1 MQNENFIKNLLKIL
15 KCDSRVLKQAWGL
28 SKHGI
33 LYDAAGHMLMKPALS
48 RNSEGTLKGE
58 NDWFKLRAP
67 GPDNTAIPCQ
77 FHALKGT

>member
-33 LYDAAGHMLMKPALS
+33 LNDAAGHMLMKPYPA
-48 RNSEGTLKGE
+48 
-58 NDWFKLRAP
+58 
-67 GPDNTAIPCQ
+67 TAVKRRCTN
-77 FHALKGT
+77 FRLYLFLLNF

>member
-33 LYDAAGHMLMKPALS
+33 LYDAAGHMLMKPYPA
-48 RNSEGTLKGE
+48 
-58 NDWFKLRAP
+58 
-67 GPDNTAIPCQ
+67 TAVKRRCTN
-77 FHALKGT
+77 FRLYLFLLNF